1 VASEVVVG
9 LDTSL
14 GPLQLKNPV
23 IAGSSEFT
31 MTEGG
36 IKACVDAGAAAVVA
50 KSVNEDP
57 AAARQLDIA
66 AYALLDDAH
75 AVIPWAEATPASSLF
90 NRSGLAQSTLDDWLD
105 MLDCC
110 DRYARERGSFVI
122 GSVTVAQAQHAA
134 DIARAMSEVVGCVEI
149 NLSAPHG
156 REVANSAVRQV
167 QSSGGVAEY
176 SAAVRAAVD
185 CPLIV
190 KLSGQTED
198 VVELARQA
206 ANAGADVVAMI
217 GRFGGFMPDLQTQR
231 PVLGSWGAIGGRWS
245 LPLALYWV
253 SKTHVALGA
262 AVPIIGTNGARDG
275 DDVLRFLLSGARA
288 VEMCSAVLTHGPLV
302 LTAAVDRV
310 RTYLTDGHVDSVS
323 DLVGVATRS
332 ARTYEELGKTIA
344 GATAF
349 PWQSPT

>member
-1 VASEVVVG
+1 MVG

-14 GPLQLKNPV
+14 GPLQLKNPL

-31 MTEGG
+31 MTEAG

-57 AAARQLDIA
+57 AAARQLNIA
-66 AYALLDDAH
+66 AYALLDEDH
-75 AVIPWAEATPASSLF
+75 AVIPWAEATRAASLF
-90 NRSGLAQSTLDDWLD
+90 NRSGLAQSTLDDWLQ
-105 MLDCC
+105 MLDRC
-110 DRYARERGSFVI
+110 DRYAREHNSFVI
-122 GSVTVAQAQHAA
+122 GSVTVAEAQQAA
-134 DIARAMSEVVGCVEI
+134 DIAGAMSKVVGCVEV

-167 QSSGGVAEY
+167 QHPDGVAEY

-206 ANAGADVVAMI
+206 ATAGADVVAMI
-217 GRFGGFMPDLQTQR
+217 GRFGGFMPDLQTQQ
-231 PVLGSWGAIGGRWS
+231 PVLGSWGAIGGYWS

-253 SKTHVALGA
+253 SKTHVALGT

-275 DDVLRFLLSGARA
+275 DDVLRFLLSGATA
-288 VEMCSAVLTHGPLV
+288 VEMCSAVLTHGPQV
-302 LTAAVDRV
+302 LTDAVEGV
-310 RTYLTDGHVDSVS
+310 RTYLTAKGAESVG

-332 ARTYEELGKTIA
+332 VKTYQELDKT
-344 GATAF
+344 TADADPSF